1 MTQRI
6 PGRINSSSNHRR
18 FSTFKAGI
26 ILQLWRIACDA
37 VCPRQTLVSESAA
50 NSVRGA

>member
-6 PGRINSSSNHRR
+6 PGKINSSSSHRR
-18 FSTFKAGI
+18 FFTFKPGI

-50 NSVRGA
+50 NSARGA